1 MPGSRISPG
10 NIIDGFEIGEHLH
23 RGGMAS
29 LWQVRKPGYDFPLV
43 LKSPI
48 LTEGEEP
55 AAIVGFEMEQMILPR
70 LSGPHVP
77 KFVSSGDFSAEPY
90 LVMERLPGKSLYHR
104 LEDLP
109 LPVSEVAGL
118 GVKIATAIASL
129 HRQNV
134 VHLDIKPSNIMFRSS
149 GEAVLID
156 YGLSRQEE
164 LPDLLQ
170 EEFRLPYGTAP
181 YMAPEQIMGV
191 RVEPRSDIFA
201 LGVLLYFFATGVRPF
216 GDPKTLK
223 GLKRRIWRD
232 PMPPRALN
240 ADIPLWFQEIV
251 LRCLEV
257 VPERRYPT
265 AAQLAFDLTNPQ
277 AVKLTPRAE
286 KLKPDSWSLVLKRR
300 LNPDDVLPRAK
311 MTVKAQMAQSP
322 IIAAAISLA
331 EENEALGTALRGEIA
346 RIRQSLPG
354 ARVACIHVMRLNRIA
369 MDKLVDEEGQNL
381 HLQRLIE
388 LRHWAKPM
396 GLEDEEITFHVLEA
410 VDPAAAILDYARA
423 NEVDHIVMGAR
434 ANSTL
439 RNLLGSVSGEV
450 AAKAPCSVT
459 VVRARGEQVQ
469 GEGKTGAK

>member
-1 MPGSRISPG
+1 MPGARIAPG
-10 NIIDGFEIGEHLH
+10 TIVDGFEVVARIH

-29 LWQVRKPGYDFPLV
+29 LWEVRREGFDFPLV

-48 LTEGEEP
+48 LAEGEDP

-77 KFVSSGDFSAEPY
+77 KFVASGDFSAEPY
-90 LVMERLPGKSLYHR
+90 LVMERLPGTSLYPR

-118 GVKIATAIASL
+118 GVKIASAIASL

-134 VHLDIKPSNIMFRSS
+134 VHLDIKPSNIMFRAT
-149 GEAVLID
+149 GEAVLVD
-156 YGLSRQEE
+156 YGLSRHEE
-164 LPDLLQ
+164 LPDLMQ

-216 GDPKTLK
+216 GDPQTLK

-232 PMPPRALN
+232 PVPPRALN
-240 ADIPLWFQEIV
+240 SDIPLWFQEIV
-251 LRCLEV
+251 MRCLEV

-286 KLKPDSWSLVLKRR
+286 KLKLDSWSSVMKRR
-300 LNPDDVLPRAK
+300 FNPDEVLPRAK

-322 IIAAAISLA
+322 IIAAAISLP
-331 EENEALGTALRGEIA
+331 EENEALCLALRSELG

-354 ARVACIHVMRLNRIA
+354 ARVACINVMRLNRLT
-369 MDKLVDEEGQNL
+369 MDKLVDDEGQNL
-381 HLQRLIE
+381 HVQRLLE

-396 GLEDEEITFHVLEA
+396 RLEDEEITFHVLEA
-410 VDPAAAILDYARA
+410 VDPAAAILEYARV

-434 ANSTL
+434 ANSTM

-459 VVRARGEQVQ
+459 VVRARAEQAQ
-469 GEGKTGAK
+469 SDADAGTR

>member
-1 MPGSRISPG
+1 MPGSRITPG
-10 NIIDGFEIGEHLH
+10 NLVDGFEVVTRLH
-23 RGGMAS
+23 RGGMAN
-29 LWQVRKPGYDFPLV
+29 LWDVRKPDYDFPLV

-48 LTEGEEP
+48 LTEGEDP
-55 AAIVGFEMEQMILPR
+55 AAIVSFEMEQMILPR
-70 LSGPHVP
+70 LCGPHVP
-77 KFVSSGDFSAEPY
+77 KFVGSGDFSAEPY
-90 LVMERLPGKSLYHR
+90 LIMERLPGKSLYHR

-118 GVKIATAIASL
+118 GVKIASAIASL

-134 VHLDIKPSNIMFRSS
+134 VHLDIKPSNIMLRPS

-156 YGLSRQEE
+156 YGLSRHEE
-164 LPDLLQ
+164 LPDLMQ

-181 YMAPEQIMGV
+181 YMAPEQVMGV

-216 GDPKTLK
+216 GDPQTLK

-232 PMPPRALN
+232 PVPPRALN
-240 ADIPLWFQEIV
+240 AGIPPWFQEIV

-286 KLKPDSWSLVLKRR
+286 KLKVDSWSVVLKRR
-300 LNPDDVLPRAK
+300 LNPDDVLLRAK

-322 IIAAAISLA
+322 IIAAAISLP
-331 EENEALGTALRGEIA
+331 EENEALCTALRGEIA

-354 ARVACIHVMRLNRIA
+354 ARVACINVMRLNRIS
-369 MDKLVDEEGQNL
+369 MDNLVDEEGQNL

-396 GLEDEEITFHVLEA
+396 GLEDEEMTFHVLEA

-459 VVRARGEQVQ
+459 VVRARGEPSQ
-469 GEGKTGAK
+469 GEGETGAR

>member
-1 MPGSRISPG
+1 M
-10 NIIDGFEIGEHLH
+10 
-23 RGGMAS
+23 
-29 LWQVRKPGYDFPLV
+29 
-43 LKSPI
+43 
-48 LTEGEEP
+48 
-55 AAIVGFEMEQMILPR
+55 
-70 LSGPHVP
+70 
-77 KFVSSGDFSAEPY
+77 
-90 LVMERLPGKSLYHR
+90 
-104 LEDLP
+104 
-109 LPVSEVAGL
+109 
-118 GVKIATAIASL
+118 
-129 HRQNV
+129 
-134 VHLDIKPSNIMFRSS
+134 
-149 GEAVLID
+149 
-156 YGLSRQEE
+156 
-164 LPDLLQ
+164 
-170 EEFRLPYGTAP
+170 
-181 YMAPEQIMGV
+181 
-191 RVEPRSDIFA
+191 
-201 LGVLLYFFATGVRPF
+201 RPF